1 MGRPPPALQI
11 RALDLD
17 HRPRVARHFHEAA
30 VLRHGA
36 HHVHV
41 PDLVLFAAASRIS
54 FLVLLLLMVASQE
67 LLLILYASNVH
78 STELAFNTKDGFM

>member
-11 RALDLD
+11 LALDLD
-17 HRPRVARHFHEAA
+17 HRPRVARNLNEAA

-41 PDLVLFAAASRIS
+41 PDLVPFAAASRTS
-54 FLVLLLLMVASQE
+54 FLVLLLLTVASQK
-67 LLLILYASNVH
+67 LLLIFYALSVH
-78 STELAFNTKDGFM
+78 STVFR